1 MTVWI
6 LGHDR
11 RFAAAF
17 SARGVYN
24 LISFHGTT
32 DFNYY
37 WDHEFGGTPWESFE
51 AHWNHSPLAYVKNIH
66 TPLVIKH
73 SDLDYRVPIND
84 AEQLFVAL
92 RKLKRTVQFVRYPRE
107 GHELSRSGERCV
119 CELTEMIGVE
129 MPTVSRHLSVLKGA
143 GILEDDKRGAQV
155 FYRLRTPCVMNF
167 FRCVTEVRQAAV
179 RRETALLG

>member
-1 MTVWI
+1 MEITFI
-6 LGHDR
+6 SSLTPEDER

-107 GHELSRSGERCV
+107 GHELSRSGEPQHRV
-119 CELTEMIGVE
+119 D
-129 MPTVSRHLSVLKGA
+129 R
-143 GILEDDKRGAQV
+143 LERMLAWFDKYCMKRKK
-155 FYRLRTPCVMNF
+155 RK
-167 FRCVTEVRQAAV
+167 
-179 RRETALLG
+179 